1 LYNTSQQIKD
11 AMYALSRRL
20 IAKVTFGI
28 NDVTAYGDVS
38 SIDGS
43 IASYAKINQVVN
55 RVREPSYKLAT
66 YEDNLFSL
74 DGTVTFLDDNPVNNG
89 EVGFVSNKLCDGL
102 CRFSTP
108 HKGVLLNGDMPIPN
122 IIFSIRN
129 TVTNDWYNINS
140 DANGVCEFNHIPDGN
155 YHIEGVWID
164 PIWHTTAAK
173 TFTLI
178 NGLESGLA
186 ELEINIAGYSRSV
199 QAPVTLTV
207 EFNGV
212 HSSAGITV
220 TFDSVLGEFAIDYDV
235 EAYDF
240 NGGLIT
246 KVSIVNNTE
255 IIHQALGQLYGYKKL
270 VITVKKWSKPYRR
283 ARILEV
289 DFGIVKIYT
298 DNNLIRLN
306 LVEDLDLTSGQIPSA
321 EFRFEVDNADRA
333 FNILNP
339 TGFYK
344 YLQER
349 QSIYAS
355 VGIEHDDG
363 SVNFIPLGEYF
374 LAEWTSNEGALTATF
389 TARTI
394 LDIMASYPYENLT
407 AREINLKQ
415 LAEEVFAIC
424 KVTSYEI
431 DSSLESVMTNGLVKR
446 TDCKTV
452 LQMIAI
458 AGCSNIITTRTGV
471 IKLVKA
477 DTIGEAQDSITFDNV
492 YNEPQIQLEKIV
504 KTAEVTYW
512 EDLERSSI
520 VSEVVMGINEGETL
534 SLTENTLINTA
545 TRALMVAN
553 WLLYQRNNRRAKYSI
568 NFRGNP
574 THELADVV
582 EIENSYGTDKKA
594 LITKLDMSYEG
605 YFNAKVEAK
614 GMAE

>member
-28 NDVTAYGDVS
+28 NDVTAYSDVL

-43 IASYAKINQVVN
+43 NASYAKINQVVN

-89 EVGFVSNKLCDGL
+89 EVGFVSNNLCDSL
-102 CRFSTP
+102 CWFSTP
-108 HKGVLLNGDMPIPN
+108 NKGILLNGDIPIPN
-122 IIFSIRN
+122 IQFSIRN
-129 TVTNDWYNINS
+129 TVSNDWYDINS
-140 DANGVCEFNHIPDGN
+140 NANGVFDFNHIPDGN
-155 YHIEGVWID
+155 YQIEGVWID
-164 PIWHTTAAK
+164 PIWHTSAAK
-173 TFTLI
+173 TFTLL

-186 ELEINIAGYSRSV
+186 ELEINIVGYSKPV

-220 TFDSVLGEFAIDYDV
+220 TFDSVLGEYAVDYDV

-240 NGGLIT
+240 NGALIT

-255 IIHQALGQLYGYKKL
+255 IIHQALGQLYSYKKL
-270 VITVKKWSKPYRR
+270 VIIVKKWSKPYRR

-298 DNNLIRLN
+298 DDNLIRLN

-374 LAEWTSNEGALTATF
+374 LADWTSNEGALTATF

-394 LDIMASYPYENLT
+394 LDIMVSYPYENLT
-407 AREINLKQ
+407 AREISLKQ

-446 TDCKTV
+446 TDCKMV

-458 AGCSNIITTRTGV
+458 AGCSNLITTRTGV

-477 DTIGEAQDSITFDNV
+477 DTIGEAIDSITFDNV
-492 YNEPQIQLEKIV
+492 YNEPQIELGKIV

-512 EDLERSSI
+512 ENLEQSTI
-520 VSEVVMGINEGETL
+520 VSEVVTGINEGETL

-605 YFNAKVEAK
+605 YFNAKVEAR

>member
-1 LYNTSQQIKD
+1 MYQTSNQFKD
-11 AMYALSRRL
+11 AVYAPSRTVK
-20 IAKVTFGI
+20 AKVTFGI

-38 SIDGS
+38 SIEGS
-43 IASYAKINQVVN
+43 IASYSKINQIAN

-74 DGTVTFLDDNPVNNG
+74 DGTCTFADENLLYNG
-89 EVGFVSNKLCDGL
+89 ETGYVSAKLCDSL

-108 HKGVLLNGDMPIPN
+108 FKGMLLNGDTPIPN
-122 IIFSIRN
+122 IQFSIRN
-129 TVTNDWYNINS
+129 TITNNWYDCTS
-140 DANGVCEFNHIPDGN
+140 DANGIFSYTHVPDGA
-155 YHIEGVWID
+155 YTIEGVWIN
-164 PIWHTTAAK
+164 PTWHTLAAK
-173 TFTLI
+173 TFNLS
-178 NGLESGLA
+178 NGLESGIA
-186 ELEINIAGYSRSV
+186 ELEINIAGYSGPV
-199 QAPVTLTV
+199 KAPVTLTV
-207 EFNGV
+207 EFNGA

-220 TFDSVLGEFAIDYDV
+220 TFDSVLGEYAVDYDV

-240 NGGLIT
+240 SGNLIT

-270 VITVKKWSKPYRR
+270 VIIVKKWSKPYRR

-298 DNNLIRLN
+298 DDNLIRLN

-374 LAEWTSNEGALTATF
+374 LADWTSNEGALTATF

-394 LDIMASYPYENLT
+394 LDIMASYPYENID
-407 AREINLKQ
+407 AREISLKQ

-424 KVTSYEI
+424 KVTSYEV

-477 DTIGEAQDSITFDNV
+477 DTIGDAQDSITFDNV
-492 YNEPQIQLEKIV
+492 YNEPQIELGKIV

-512 EDLERSSI
+512 EDLDKSSI

-534 SLTENTLINTA
+534 SLTENTLINTVG
-545 TRALMVAN
+545 RASMVAN
-553 WLLYQRNNRRAKYSI
+553 WLLSQRNNRRAKYSI
-568 NFRGNP
+568 SFRGNP

-605 YFNAKVEAK
+605 YFNAKVEGK

>member
-1 LYNTSQQIKD
+1 MYNTSQRVKD

-20 IAKVTFGI
+20 VAKVTFGI

-38 SIDGS
+38 SIVG
-43 IASYAKINQVVN
+43 ANTSYANINQVVN
-55 RVREPSYKLAT
+55 RLREPSYKLAT
-66 YEDNLFSL
+66 YEDGLFSL
-74 DGTVTFLDDNPVNNG
+74 DGTVTFADENQANNG
-89 EVGFVSNKLCDGL
+89 ETGFVSAKICDNSG
-102 CRFSTP
+102 RFSTP
-108 HKGVLLNGDMPIPN
+108 NKGILLNGDTPIPN
-122 IIFSIRN
+122 IQFSIRN
-129 TVTNDWYNINS
+129 TVTNYWYDIISN
-140 DANGVCEFNHIPDGN
+140 ANGVFDFNHIPDGN
-155 YHIEGVWID
+155 YQIEGVWIA
-164 PIWHTTAAK
+164 PTWHTLAAK
-173 TFTLI
+173 TFTI
-178 NGLESGLA
+178 ENRLESGIA
-186 ELEINIAGYSRSV
+186 ELEINLAGYPKPV
-199 QAPVTLTV
+199 QAPVVLTV
-207 EFNGV
+207 EFNGT

-220 TFDSVLGEFAIDYDV
+220 TFDSVLGEYAVDYDV

-240 NGGLIT
+240 NGNLIT
-246 KVSIVNNTE
+246 KVSIVDNTE
-255 IIHQALGQLYGYKKL
+255 IIHQALGQLYNYKKL
-270 VITVKKWSKPYRR
+270 VIIIKKWSKPYRR

-298 DNNLIRLN
+298 DDNLIRLN
-306 LVEDLDLTSGQIPSA
+306 LVEELDLISGQIPSA

-374 LAEWTSNEGALTATF
+374 LADWTSNEGALTATF

-394 LDIMASYPYENLT
+394 LDIMSSYPYENL
-407 AREINLKQ
+407 EIRDISLKQ
-415 LAEEVFAIC
+415 LAREIFAIC

-458 AGCSNIITTRTGV
+458 AGCANIIVTRTGM
-471 IKLVKA
+471 IKITKV
-477 DTIGEAQDSITFDNV
+477 DTIGEPNDNINFDNV

-512 EDLERSSI
+512 EDLEQSTI
-520 VSEVVMGINEGETL
+520 VSLAVPGINEGETL
-534 SLTENTLINTA
+534 SLTENTLINSA
-545 TRALMVAN
+545 EHANRIAN
-553 WLLYQRNNRRAKYSI
+553 WLLSQRNNRRAKYSI

-574 THELADVV
+574 AHELADVID
-582 EIENSYGTDKKA
+582 IENSYGTDKKA
-594 LITKLDMSYEG
+594 IITKLDMSYEG
-605 YFNAKVEAK
+605 YFSSRIEAK

>member
-1 LYNTSQQIKD
+1 
-11 AMYALSRRL
+11 MYALSRRL

-38 SIDGS
+38 SIVGKS
-43 IASYAKINQVVN
+43 SSYSNINQVVN

-89 EVGFVSNKLCDGL
+89 ETGFVSNKLCDSL

-108 HKGVLLNGDMPIPN
+108 NKGILQNGDMPIPN
-122 IIFSIRN
+122 ILFSIRN

-140 DANGVCEFNHIPDGN
+140 DVNGVLIFNHIPDGT
-155 YHIEGVWID
+155 YQLEGVWID
-164 PIWHTTAAK
+164 PIWHTSAAK

-178 NGLESGLA
+178 NGLEAGIS
-186 ELEINIAGYSRSV
+186 ELEVNIAGYSRPV

-220 TFDSVLGEFAIDYDV
+220 SFDSVLGEYAVDYDV

-240 NGGLIT
+240 NGSLIT

-298 DNNLIRLN
+298 DDNLIRLN

-349 QSIYAS
+349 QSIYAA

-374 LAEWTSNEGALTATF
+374 LAEWMSNEGALTATF

-394 LDIMASYPYENLT
+394 LDVMASYPYENLT
-407 AREINLKQ
+407 AREISLKQ

-446 TDCKTV
+446 TDCKTA

-458 AGCSNIITTRTGV
+458 AGCSNIITARTGV

-477 DTIGEAQDSITFDNV
+477 DTIGEAQDSFTFDNV
-492 YNEPQIQLEKIV
+492 YNEPQIELGKIV

-512 EDLERSSI
+512 EGLEKSSI
-520 VSEVVMGINEGETL
+520 VSVVVPGINEGETL
-534 SLTENTLINTA
+534 SLTGNSLINTA
-545 TRALMVAN
+545 GRATVVAN
-553 WLLYQRNNRRAKYSI
+553 WLLSQRNDRRAKYSI

-605 YFNAKVEAK
+605 YLSAKVEAK

>member
-28 NDVTAYGDVS
+28 NDVTAYGDVL
-38 SIDGS
+38 SIDGTIS
-43 IASYAKINQVVN
+43 SYANINQVVN

-89 EVGFVSNKLCDGL
+89 ETGFVSNKLCDSQ

-108 HKGVLLNGDMPIPN
+108 NKGILQNGDMPIPN
-122 IIFSIRN
+122 ILFSIRN

-140 DANGVCEFNHIPDGN
+140 DVNGVLIFNHIPDGT
-155 YHIEGVWID
+155 YQLEGVWID
-164 PIWHTTAAK
+164 PIWHTSAAK
-173 TFTLI
+173 TFTLL

-186 ELEINIAGYSRSV
+186 ELEINIAGYSRPV

-220 TFDSVLGEFAIDYDV
+220 TFDSVLGEYAIDYDV
-235 EAYDF
+235 EAYDY
-240 NGGLIT
+240 NGALIT

-255 IIHQALGQLYGYKKL
+255 IIHQAIGQLYGYKKL

-298 DNNLIRLN
+298 DDNLIRLN

-374 LAEWTSNEGALTATF
+374 LADWTSKEGALTATF
-389 TARTI
+389 TALTI
-394 LDIMASYPYENLT
+394 LDIMASYPYENID
-407 AREINLKQ
+407 AREISLKQ

-424 KVTSYEI
+424 KVTPYEI
-431 DSSLESVMTNGLVKR
+431 DSSLDSVMTNGLVKR

-458 AGCSNIITTRTGV
+458 AGCANIIIARTGV

-477 DTIGEAQDSITFDNV
+477 DTIGEAVDSITFDNV
-492 YNEPQIQLEKIV
+492 YNEPQIELGKIV

-512 EDLERSSI
+512 EDLEKSSI
-520 VSEVVMGINEGETL
+520 VSEVVTGINEGETL

-545 TRALMVAN
+545 SRALMVAN

>member
-1 LYNTSQQIKD
+1 MYQTSNQFKD
-11 AMYALSRRL
+11 AVYAPSRTVK
-20 IAKVTFGI
+20 AKVTFGI

-38 SIDGS
+38 SIVGKS
-43 IASYAKINQVVN
+43 SSYAKINQVVN
-55 RVREPSYKLAT
+55 RVREPSYKVAT

-89 EVGFVSNKLCDGL
+89 ETGFVSNKLCDSL
-102 CRFSTP
+102 FRFSTP
-108 HKGVLLNGDMPIPN
+108 NKGILQNGDMPIPN
-122 IIFSIRN
+122 ILFSIRN

-140 DANGVCEFNHIPDGN
+140 DVNGVLIFNHIPDGT
-155 YHIEGVWID
+155 YQLEGVWID
-164 PIWHTTAAK
+164 PIWHTSAAK

-186 ELEINIAGYSRSV
+186 ELEVNIAGYSRPV

-220 TFDSVLGEFAIDYDV
+220 SFDSVLGEYAVDYDV
-235 EAYDF
+235 EAYGL
-240 NGGLIT
+240 NGALIT

-255 IIHQALGQLYGYKKL
+255 IIHQALGQLYGYKRL

-298 DNNLIRLN
+298 DDNLIRLN
-306 LVEDLDLTSGQIPSA
+306 LVENLDLTSGQIPSA
-321 EFRFEVDNADRA
+321 EFRFEVDNIDRA

-394 LDIMASYPYENLT
+394 LDIMASYPYENID
-407 AREINLKQ
+407 AREISLKQ

-458 AGCSNIITTRTGV
+458 VGCSNIITTRTGV

-477 DTIGEAQDSITFDNV
+477 DTIGEGQDSITFDNV
-492 YNEPQIQLEKIV
+492 YNEPQIELGKIV

-512 EDLERSSI
+512 EDLEKSSI
-520 VSEVVMGINEGETL
+520 VSEVVTGINEGETL
-534 SLTENTLINTA
+534 SLTENTLINSA
-545 TRALMVAN
+545 SRARMVAN

-582 EIENSYGTDKKA
+582 EIENSYGTNKKA

-605 YFNAKVEAK
+605 YFNAKVEAR

>member
-38 SIDGS
+38 SIVGS
-43 IASYAKINQVVN
+43 TSSYADINQVLN

-89 EVGFVSNKLCDGL
+89 EVGFVSNNLCDSQ

-108 HKGVLLNGDMPIPN
+108 NRGILQNGDTPIPN
-122 IIFSIRN
+122 ILFSIRN
-129 TVTNDWYNINS
+129 TDTNDWYNINS
-140 DANGVCEFNHIPDGN
+140 DINGVLIFNHIPDGT
-155 YHIEGVWID
+155 YQLEGVWID
-164 PIWHTTAAK
+164 PIWHTSAAK

-178 NGLESGLA
+178 NGLEAGIA

-199 QAPVTLTV
+199 QAPVSLTV

-220 TFDSVLGEFAIDYDV
+220 TFDSVLGEYAVDYDV
-235 EAYDF
+235 EAYDY
-240 NGGLIT
+240 NGALIT

-298 DNNLIRLN
+298 DDNLIRLN

-394 LDIMASYPYENLT
+394 LDIMASYPYENID
-407 AREINLKQ
+407 AREISLKQ

-431 DSSLESVMTNGLVKR
+431 DSSLDSVMTNGLVKR

-477 DTIGEAQDSITFDNV
+477 DTIGEAVDSITFDNV
-492 YNEPQIQLEKIV
+492 YNEPQIELGKIV

-512 EDLERSSI
+512 EDLEKSSI
-520 VSEVVMGINEGETL
+520 VSEVVTGINEGETL

-545 TRALMVAN
+545 ARALMVAN

-605 YFNAKVEAK
+605 YFNTKVEAR

>member
-38 SIDGS
+38 SIVGS
-43 IASYAKINQVVN
+43 SSSYDNINQVVN

-89 EVGFVSNKLCDGL
+89 EIGFVSNKLCDSL

-108 HKGVLLNGDMPIPN
+108 NKGMLLNGDTPIPN
-122 IIFSIRN
+122 IQFSIRN
-129 TVTNDWYNINS
+129 TVTNDWHDCTS
-140 DANGVCEFNHIPDGN
+140 DANGIFSYTHVPDGT
-155 YHIEGVWID
+155 YTIEGVWIN
-164 PIWHTTAAK
+164 PTWHTLAAK
-173 TFTLI
+173 IFTLS
-178 NGLESGLA
+178 NGLESGIA
-186 ELEINIAGYSRSV
+186 ELEFNIAGYSKPV

-220 TFDSVLGEFAIDYDV
+220 TFDSVLGEYAVDYDV

-240 NGGLIT
+240 NGAIIT
-246 KVSIVNNTE
+246 KVNIVNNTE

-298 DNNLIRLN
+298 DDNLIRLN
-306 LVEDLDLTSGQIPSA
+306 LLEDLDLTSGQIPSA

-344 YLQER
+344 YLKER

-374 LAEWTSNEGALTATF
+374 LAEWMSNEGALTATF

-407 AREINLKQ
+407 AREISLKQ
-415 LAEEVFAIC
+415 LAEEVFLIC

-431 DSSLESVMTNGLVKR
+431 DSSLESVMINGLVKR

-471 IKLVKA
+471 IKLIKA
-477 DTIGEAQDSITFDNV
+477 DTIGETIDNINFDNV
-492 YNEPQIQLEKIV
+492 YNEPQINLEKIV
-504 KTAEVTYW
+504 KTAEVTFW
-512 EDLERSSI
+512 KSLEQSTI
-520 VSEVVMGINEGETL
+520 VSVVVPGINEGETL
-534 SLTENTLINTA
+534 SLTENTLINSA
-545 TRALMVAN
+545 EQANKVAN
-553 WLLYQRNNRRAKYSI
+553 WLLSQRNNRRAKYFV

-574 THELADVV
+574 AHELADVID
-582 EIENSYGTDKKA
+582 IENSYGTDKKA
-594 LITKLDMSYEG
+594 IITKLDMSYEG
-605 YFNAKVEAK
+605 YFNAKIEAK
-614 GMAE
+614 GMDE

>member
-38 SIDGS
+38 TIDGS
-43 IASYAKINQVVN
+43 ISSYAKINQVVN

-66 YEDNLFSL
+66 YEDDLFSL
-74 DGTVTFLDDNPVNNG
+74 DGTVTFCDDNPVNNG
-89 EVGFVSNKLCDGL
+89 EIGFVSNKLCDSL

-108 HKGVLLNGDMPIPN
+108 NKGVLLNGDIPIPN
-122 IIFSIRN
+122 IMFSIKN
-129 TVTNDWYNINS
+129 TVSNDWYNIDS
-140 DANGVCEFNHIPDGN
+140 DVNGSLSFIHIPDGN
-155 YHIEGVWID
+155 YQIEGVWID
-164 PIWHTTAAK
+164 PIWHTSAAK
-173 TFTLI
+173 TFTLL

-186 ELEINIAGYSRSV
+186 ELEINISGYSRPV
-199 QAPVTLTV
+199 QAPVTLSV

-220 TFDSVLGEFAIDYDV
+220 TFDSVLGEYAVDYDV
-235 EAYDF
+235 EAYDY
-240 NGGLIT
+240 NGALIT

-270 VITVKKWSKPYRR
+270 VIIIKKWSKPYRR

-298 DNNLIRLN
+298 DDNLIRLN

-394 LDIMASYPYENLT
+394 LDIMASYPYENIDV
-407 AREINLKQ
+407 REISLKQ

-431 DSSLESVMTNGLVKR
+431 DSSLESVMTTGLVKR
-446 TDCKTV
+446 TDCKMV

-477 DTIGEAQDSITFDNV
+477 DTIGEAVDNITFDNV
-492 YNEPQIQLEKIV
+492 YNEPQIELGKIV

-512 EDLERSSI
+512 ENLEQSTI
-520 VSEVVMGINEGETL
+520 VSEVVTGINEGETL

-605 YFNAKVEAK
+605 YFNAKVEAR

>member
-1 LYNTSQQIKD
+1 MYQTSNQFKD
-11 AMYALSRRL
+11 AVYAPSRTVK
-20 IAKVTFGI
+20 AKVTFGI

-38 SIDGS
+38 TIDGS
-43 IASYAKINQVVN
+43 ISSYAKINQVVN

-89 EVGFVSNKLCDGL
+89 EVGFVSNKLCDSL

-108 HKGVLLNGDMPIPN
+108 NKGILLNGDIPIPN

-129 TVTNDWYNINS
+129 TVTNNWYNLNS
-140 DANGVCEFNHIPDGN
+140 DANGVFDFNHTPDGN
-155 YHIEGVWID
+155 YQIEGVWID
-164 PIWHTTAAK
+164 PIWHTSAVK
-173 TFTLI
+173 TFKLL
-178 NGLESGLA
+178 NGLESGLT
-186 ELEINIAGYSRSV
+186 ELEFNIAGYSRPV

-220 TFDSVLGEFAIDYDV
+220 TFDSVLGEYAVDYDV
-235 EAYDF
+235 EAYDY
-240 NGGLIT
+240 NGALIT

-270 VITVKKWSKPYRR
+270 VIIVKKWSKPYRR

-298 DNNLIRLN
+298 DDNLIRLN
-306 LVEDLDLTSGQIPSA
+306 LVEDLDLTTGQIPSA

-363 SVNFIPLGEYF
+363 TVNFIPLGEYF

-394 LDIMASYPYENLT
+394 LDIMASYPYENIE
-407 AREINLKQ
+407 AREISLKQ

-458 AGCSNIITTRTGV
+458 AGCANIITARAGV

-477 DTIGEAQDSITFDNV
+477 DTIGEAVDSITFDNV

-512 EDLERSSI
+512 ENLEQSSI
-520 VSEVVMGINEGETL
+520 VSEVVPGINEGETL
-534 SLTENTLINTA
+534 SLTENTLINTVS
-545 TRALMVAN
+545 RARMVAN
-553 WLLYQRNNRRAKYSI
+553 WLLYQRNNRRAKYTI

>member
-89 EVGFVSNKLCDGL
+89 EIGFVSNKLCDSL
-102 CRFSTP
+102 CRFSAP
-108 HKGVLLNGDMPIPN
+108 KKGILLNGDIPIPN
-122 IIFSIRN
+122 IIFSVRN
-129 TVTNDWYNINS
+129 TVTNDWYNLNS
-140 DANGVCEFNHIPDGN
+140 DVNGLFDFSHIPDGS
-155 YHIEGVWID
+155 YQIEGVWID
-164 PIWHTTAAK
+164 PIWHTSAAK
-173 TFTLI
+173 TFTLL

-186 ELEINIAGYSRSV
+186 ELEINIAGYSRPV

-220 TFDSVLGEFAIDYDV
+220 TFDSVLGEYAVDYDV
-235 EAYDF
+235 EAYDY
-240 NGGLIT
+240 NGALIT

-255 IIHQALGQLYGYKKL
+255 IIHQAIGQLYGYKKL

-298 DNNLIRLN
+298 DDNLIRLN

-374 LAEWTSNEGALTATF
+374 LADWTSNEGALTATF

-394 LDIMASYPYENLT
+394 LDIMASYPYENID
-407 AREINLKQ
+407 AREISLKQ

-477 DTIGEAQDSITFDNV
+477 DTIGEAQDIMTFDNV

-520 VSEVVMGINEGETL
+520 VSEVVTVINEGETL

-582 EIENSYGTDKKA
+582 EIENSYGTNKKA

-605 YFNAKVEAK
+605 YLSAKVEAK
-614 GMAE
+614 GMVE